1 VRSLGITRELVDVSD
16 KTEKWAYQ
24 NYRRLF
30 STTTAVELDFDV
42 YNQLRDYATLTN
54 SFTFYD
60 GVTDWRRKVLG
71 GLEPG
76 ATLLGY
82 GNSETPMVRQAS
94 EEGVTSVPTDLASNL
109 SVLSSIHGSAGLTQR
124 SVSRPSTASKHYVS
138 FVISDGDNVAWD
150 IRGLK
155 QYYGNAD
162 RGRFNV
168 GYGVSPSLVDLAPA
182 VLRWYYENASG
193 GDQFVAGPSGLGYV
207 YPSRMRAEDLDRFAD
222 RLNAYM
228 GRADLGIAEI
238 LDDQA
243 AFDRTDLWS
252 TYLRQQNIDALFY
265 SGPDAHGQIGWAND
279 KPVIAQRDTLW
290 DGVTDEKTLIR
301 EINARPVSPATA
313 DGYTL
318 ILVHCWT
325 KSLSDIRTVV
335 DGLGSDVEV
344 VTPREFVSL
353 IRRNHVT

>member
-1 VRSLGITRELVDVSD
+1 MPVD
-16 KTEKWAYQ
+16 
-24 NYRRLF
+24 
-30 STTTAVELDFDV
+30 
-42 YNQLRDYATLTN
+42 
-54 SFTFYD
+54 
-60 GVTDWRRKVLG
+60 
-71 GLEPG
+71 
-76 ATLLGY
+76 
-82 GNSETPMVRQAS
+82 
-94 EEGVTSVPTDLASNL
+94 
-109 SVLSSIHGSAGLTQR
+109 
-124 SVSRPSTASKHYVS
+124 
-138 FVISDGDNVAWD
+138 
-150 IRGLK
+150 
-155 QYYGNAD
+155 
-162 RGRFNV
+162 
-168 GYGVSPSLVDLAPA
+168 
-182 VLRWYYENASG
+182 
-193 GDQFVAGPSGLGYV
+193 
-207 YPSRMRAEDLDRFAD
+207 DLDRFVG
-222 RLNAYM
+222 RLNTLM
-228 GRADLGIAEI
+228 GKADLGIAEI

-335 DGLGSDVEV
+335 DGLGSGVEV
-344 VTPREFVSL
+344 VSPREFVNL